1 MVNFNHMDNEGNVV
15 VIGGGT
21 GSFTV
26 LSGLKKYCKHI
37 TALVSMADDGGSTGM
52 LRDELGV
59 LPPGDV
65 RQCLVAL
72 SDSPKLRDLFNY
84 RFEEGTFGGHSFG
97 NIFLTA
103 LQKTTGSFADAIET
117 ASELLDTGGHRVVPI
132 TLDQVTLV
140 ADDGEQK
147 IYHERD
153 IREATFA
160 QMRPRIWLDPAP
172 TPNPA
177 ALEAIQNADLIV
189 IAPGGLY
196 ESLGA
201 SLVVPGIGEALAGAH
216 AKKIYIC
223 NLMNQEK
230 HTKDFSVVD
239 FADELERLAGVE
251 FLDEVIY
258 NSNYPDNEIVERYAL
273 EGEHPVVLKEA
284 ERHYACRGVDLLSDK
299 IWQNNS
305 KMDPLAS
312 QRALIRHDFDKLA
325 KSILE
330 N

>member
-1 MVNFNHMDNEGNVV
+1 MDSEKNVV

-21 GSFTV
+21 GSFAV

-72 SDSPKLRDLFNY
+72 SNSPKLRDLFNY

-132 TLDQVTLV
+132 TLDQVTLA

-147 IYHERD
+147 IYHERN
-153 IREATFA
+153 IRETAFVHL
-160 QMRPRIWLDPAP
+160 RPRIWLDPVP
-172 TPNPA
+172 KLNPA
-177 ALEAIQNADLIV
+177 SLEAINNADLIV

-201 SLVVPGIGEALAGAH
+201 TLVVPGVGDALAESR

-223 NLMNQEK
+223 NLMNQTK
-230 HTKDFSVVD
+230 HTKDFTVVD
-239 FADELERLAGVE
+239 FADELERLADVK
-251 FLDEVIY
+251 FLDEVLY
-258 NSNYPDNEIVERYAL
+258 NSNYPNNEIVERYAL
-273 EGEHPVVLKEA
+273 EGEHPVLFQEV
-284 ERHYACRGVDLLSDK
+284 ERHYACRGVDLLSDT
-299 IWQNNS
+299 IWKNQSRN
-305 KMDPLAS
+305 DPLAN

-325 KSILE
+325 KNILA
-330 N
+330 

>member
-1 MVNFNHMDNEGNVV
+1 MVNFNHMDSEASIV

-72 SDSPKLRDLFNY
+72 TNSPKLRDLFNY

-117 ASELLDTGGHRVVPI
+117 ASELLDTGEHRVAPI
-132 TLDQVTLV
+132 TLDQVILV

-147 IYHERD
+147 IYHERN
-153 IREATFA
+153 IREAIFA
-160 QMRPRIWLDPAP
+160 HPRPKIWLDPTP

-177 ALEAIQNADLIV
+177 ALEAIRNADLII

-201 SLVVPGIGEALAGAH
+201 SLVVPGIGEALATAR

-223 NLMNQEK
+223 NLMNQER

-239 FADELERLAGVE
+239 FADELERLAGTE

-258 NSNYPDNEIVERYAL
+258 NSNYPNNEIVERYAL
-273 EGEHPVVLKEA
+273 EGEHPIKIKDA
-284 ERHYACRGVDLLSDK
+284 NRHYMCRGVDLLSDK

-305 KMDPLAS
+305 KLDPIAN

-325 KSILE
+325 KSILA
-330 N
+330 

>member
-1 MVNFNHMDNEGNVV
+1 MVNFNHMDSEENVV

-21 GSFTV
+21 GNFTV

-65 RQCLVAL
+65 RQCLAAL
-72 SDSPKLRDLFNY
+72 SDSPKLRDLLNY

-103 LQKTTGSFADAIET
+103 LQKTTGSFADAIDT
-117 ASELLDTGGHRVVPI
+117 ASDLLDIGGHHVVPI

-140 ADDGEQK
+140 ADDGERK

-153 IREATFA
+153 IREAVFA
-160 QMRPRIWLDPAP
+160 HTRPEVWLDPAP
-172 TPNPA
+172 KPNPA
-177 ALEAIQNADLIV
+177 ALEAIQNADLII

-201 SLVVPGIGEALAGAH
+201 SLVVPGIGEALATAS

-223 NLMNQEK
+223 NLMNQER

-258 NSNYPDNEIVERYAL
+258 NSNYPNNEIVERYAL
-273 EGEHPVVLKEA
+273 EGEHPIKYQEVA
-284 ERHYACRGVDLLSDK
+284 RHYACRGVDLLSES
-299 IWQNNS
+299 IWKNNA
-305 KMDPLAS
+305 KNDPIAH

>member
-1 MVNFNHMDNEGNVV
+1 MDGEKNVV

-21 GSFTV
+21 GSFAV

-72 SDSPKLRDLFNY
+72 SNSPKLRDLFNY

-132 TLDQVTLV
+132 TLDQVTLA

-147 IYHERD
+147 IYHERN
-153 IREATFA
+153 IRETDFA
-160 QMRPRIWLDPAP
+160 HLRPRIWLDPVP
-172 TPNPA
+172 KLNPA
-177 ALEAIQNADLIV
+177 ALEAIKDADLIV

-201 SLVVPGIGEALAGAH
+201 TLVVPGVGDALAESR

-223 NLMNQEK
+223 NLMNQER

-239 FADELERLAGVE
+239 FADELERLAGAE

-258 NSNYPDNEIVERYAL
+258 NSNYPNNEIVERYAL
-273 EGEHPVVLKEA
+273 EGEHPVVYNEDV
-284 ERHYACRGVDLLSDK
+284 RHYACRGVDLLSDK

-305 KMDPLAS
+305 KADPIAN
-312 QRALIRHDFDKLA
+312 QRALIRHDVDKLA

-330 N
+330 R

>member
-1 MVNFNHMDNEGNVV
+1 MVNFNHMDSEENVV

-132 TLDQVTLV
+132 TLDQVTLA
-140 ADDGEQK
+140 ADDGERK

-153 IREATFA
+153 IREATFS
-160 QMRPRIWLDPAP
+160 QMRPQIWLDPKP
-172 TPNPA
+172 TPNPV

-201 SLVVPGIGEALAGAH
+201 TLVVPGIGEALMNAK
-216 AKKIYIC
+216 AKKVYIC
-223 NLMNQEK
+223 NLMNQER

-239 FADELERLAGVE
+239 FADELERLAGAE

-258 NSNYPDNEIVERYAL
+258 NSNYPNNEIVERYAL
-273 EGEHPVVLKEA
+273 EGEHPVMFNGDT
-284 ERHYACRGVDLLSDK
+284 RHYACRGVDLLSDK

-305 KMDPLAS
+305 KADPIAN

-330 N
+330 K